1 MSIVRKQCDD
11 SIHYLTASACK
22 YLSLL
27 CTLVIINILV
37 FILIEALFKLNSV
50 KRHNLETMT

>member
-50 KRHNLETMT
+50 K